1 MTTAIAAYPTWGLL
15 NRRIVEAIAPLD
27 DQQWA
32 QGISPDRGGS
42 ADSPGPE
49 RWPLWA
55 VVGHLAYQRVFWL
68 CDFAGEPG
76 AATTPFTNAAW
87 SCPGDEDLVNVL
99 NAGQLTTALS
109 ATFAIVERVLDT
121 WPLDSLEEVID
132 HSDLEEGWRHS
143 RGFVLDRVHA
153 HDLWHAAEASE
164 ILTALGLPPIDPWG

>member
-15 NRRIVEAIAPLD
+15 NRRLEEAVAPLD
-27 DQQWA
+27 DVQLA
-32 QGISPDRGGS
+32 QSVAPD
-42 ADSPGPE
+42 

-55 VVGHLAYQRVFWL
+55 VVGHLACQRVFWL

-76 AATTPFTNAAW
+76 ADTTPFTNAAW

-99 NAGQLTTALS
+99 DASQLATALS
-109 ATFAIVERVLDT
+109 TTFAIVERVLDT
-121 WPLDSLEEVID
+121 WPLDSLGEVID
-132 HSDLEEGWRHS
+132 RPDFGVEWRHP
-143 RGFVLDRVHA
+143 RGFVIERVHA

>member
-1 MTTAIAAYPTWGLL
+1 MTKAIAAYPTWGLL
-15 NRRIVEAIAPLD
+15 NRRLEEAVAPLD
-27 DQQWA
+27 DKQLA
-32 QGISPDRGGS
+32 QVIGS
-42 ADSPGPE
+42 D

-55 VVGHLAYQRVFWL
+55 VVGHLACQRVFWL

-99 NAGQLTTALS
+99 NAGQLTSALS
-109 ATFAIVERVLDT
+109 TTFAIVEHALDT
-121 WPLDSLEEVID
+121 WDVSSLDEVID
-132 HSDLEEGWRHS
+132 RSDLEEGWRHS

-164 ILTALGLPPIDPWG
+164 ILTALGLPSIDPWG

>member
-1 MTTAIAAYPTWGLL
+1 MTKAIAAYPTWGLL
-15 NRRIVEAIAPLD
+15 NRRLEEAVAPLD
-27 DQQWA
+27 DKQLA
-32 QGISPDRGGS
+32 QVI
-42 ADSPGPE
+42 GPE

-55 VVGHLAYQRVFWL
+55 VVGHLACQRVFWL

-109 ATFAIVERVLDT
+109 TTFAIVECALDT
-121 WPLDSLEEVID
+121 WDVNSLDEVID
-132 HSDLEEGWRHS
+132 RSDLEEGWRHS

-164 ILTALGLPPIDPWG
+164 ILTALGLPSIDPWG

>member
-15 NRRIVEAIAPLD
+15 NRRLAEAVAPLD
-27 DQQWA
+27 DVQLA
-32 QGISPDRGGS
+32 QSIAPD
-42 ADSPGPE
+42 

-55 VVGHLAYQRVFWL
+55 VVGHLACQRVCWL

-99 NAGQLTTALS
+99 DASQLTTALS
-109 ATFAIVERVLDT
+109 TTFAIVGRVLDT
-121 WPLDSLEEVID
+121 WPLDSLAEVID
-132 HSDLEEGWRHS
+132 RPDFGEEWRHP
-143 RGFVLDRVHA
+143 RGFVLERVHA

-164 ILTALGLPPIDPWG
+164 ILTAMGLPPIDPWG